1 VSQLHGFL
9 GLMALVLAVMA
20 AGWSIGLALAA
31 RPPGRLFVGN
41 LVWVVI
47 GVVLAAATGGLVAVA
62 QQPPDDPL
70 HVVYG
75 VIALALLPGAA
86 LVAMNR
92 PESQRSA
99 VLSVAGVVLAILLFR
114 LIETGG

>member
-9 GLMALVLAVMA
+9 GLMALALTLLAA
-20 AGWSIGLALAA
+20 LWSGGTALAGK
-31 RPPGRLFVGN
+31 PPGRLFVGN
-41 LVWVVI
+41 LVWVVL
-47 GVVLAAATGGLVAVA
+47 GVVLAAATGGFVALT

-92 PESQRSA
+92 PDTQRSA
-99 VLSVAGVVLAILLFR
+99 VLAVAGIVLAVLLFR
-114 LIETGG
+114 LVETGG